1 MSSRKRLTCLCQGLL
16 ATKKASNPYLQIQ
29 SENYERV
36 TIGRLLTLTYDRYQ
50 SKGQKPHLGVSI
62 EKRERE
68 TPAQR
73 QENLAIEFLV
83 EITNPKCYEIMWLP

>member
-1 MSSRKRLTCLCQGLL
+1 MSSRKGFTCLCQGLL

-68 TPAQR
+68 TPCP
-73 QENLAIEFLV
+73 NTKEFGNRIPGGDNQSEML
-83 EITNPKCYEIMWLP
+83 